1 MIQELATDDHE
12 RDKIDNAAHA
22 IVEGIS
28 FNTIWTFT
36 KKLFE
41 TFEKT
46 VFYYSFQL
54 NYTSC

>member
-28 FNTIWTFT
+28 FNTI
-36 KKLFE
+36 
-41 TFEKT
+41 
-46 VFYYSFQL
+46 
-54 NYTSC
+54 